1 MGKHTVRAW
10 FQKRRK
16 RIIITL
22 LGLLLFSSVA
32 GAVGSVAAYQ
42 PLHEQYLQAEKT
54 AYAGMAHLQNAA
66 AQLKQFQQ
74 SPFDGSLLQRARQ
87 EFTLAYNDFYPLEAQ
102 LKGMPDPGTFIPYYG
117 VRLHAAIHL
126 IPIATIMA
134 QSGENICD
142 VINLF
147 LVRFHH
153 ANSALSLHLSSQD
166 FVWIGNKIHILKASI
181 GPAVEELQSLS
192 ASDLSFDPR
201 IAAVFEQLQNNLP
214 QVQAWIV
221 GLDEL
226 APTLPALL
234 GVDAPIHYLVELL
247 DSTELR
253 PGGGFIGNYGIATFS
268 DGKLTSADITDVDLL
283 DKPFYAAGHR
293 IAYPP
298 QYNWFSRYLATDSW
312 SLRDSNLDAD
322 FPTAARYAETNYTRE
337 GGKVPV
343 QGVIAITPT
352 FIQHAISVV
361 GPISVPEYHETI
373 TAQNLIERIHYYQLG
388 AGAEGPDTIAAPDG
402 HSSLRKHFTALLAEH
417 FVDAVHHL
425 APAALLRLLHVVI
438 DAVPARDLQFY
449 FNAPPAED
457 ALLRFHVAAA
467 IQAAAG
473 DSLFVVDANIG
484 VNKANSAIQS
494 VLNDQVSLDG
504 NGNAVH
510 HTTLTYIWQASGT
523 TMYGRK
529 LYRSYVRV
537 YLPAQSRL
545 QYQAGWNYQG
555 SGKAFKRAFASGYY
569 VLDQGQTHT
578 ITLTWLVP
586 GATSQKDDHWHYQ
599 YTIQR
604 QAGTQWLIHSQIDLP
619 ACNAILL
626 AQSNVIRL
634 SKDQVSLSRLLNKD
648 QTITLDY
655 QCGS

>member
-1 MGKHTVRAW
+1 
-10 FQKRRK
+10 
-16 RIIITL
+16 
-22 LGLLLFSSVA
+22 
-32 GAVGSVAAYQ
+32 
-42 PLHEQYLQAEKT
+42 
-54 AYAGMAHLQNAA
+54 
-66 AQLKQFQQ
+66 
-74 SPFDGSLLQRARQ
+74 
-87 EFTLAYNDFYPLEAQ
+87 
-102 LKGMPDPGTFIPYYG
+102 
-117 VRLHAAIHL
+117 
-126 IPIATIMA
+126 
-134 QSGENICD
+134 
-142 VINLF
+142 
-147 LVRFHH
+147 
-153 ANSALSLHLSSQD
+153 
-166 FVWIGNKIHILKASI
+166 
-181 GPAVEELQSLS
+181 VEELQSLS

-226 APTLPALL
+226 VPTLPALL
-234 GVDAPIHYLVELL
+234 GVGAPVHYLIELL

-268 DGKLTSADITDVDLL
+268 DGKLTSANITDVDLL

-352 FIQHAISVV
+352 FIQHAISVL

-388 AGAEGPDTIAAPDG
+388 AGSEGPDTIAAPDG

-467 IQAAAG
+467 IQAAVG

-484 VNKANSAIQS
+484 VNKASSAIQS

-510 HTTLTYIWQASGT
+510 HTTLT
-523 TMYGRK
+523 
-529 LYRSYVRV
+529 
-537 YLPAQSRL
+537 
-545 QYQAGWNYQG
+545 
-555 SGKAFKRAFASGYY
+555 
-569 VLDQGQTHT
+569 
-578 ITLTWLVP
+578 
-586 GATSQKDDHWHYQ
+586 
-599 YTIQR
+599 
-604 QAGTQWLIHSQIDLP
+604 
-619 ACNAILL
+619 
-626 AQSNVIRL
+626 
-634 SKDQVSLSRLLNKD
+634 
-648 QTITLDY
+648 
-655 QCGS
+655 